1 MFQSTDTRSLL
12 IDLVHTTPY
21 DHHNPHQQTNIPT
34 TTSSEL
40 CKTSFPN
47 LHNHLPPK
55 DFSNDLH
62 PSTSHNLRSTIA
74 PHLSRD
80 RTRTTTR
87 TRKHTHKNIKER
99 RVGQPKIRQNH
110 WPANQPSKQPVRRLT
125 EPCRFILWNPT
136 AHKQQHDDTTAE
148 IPTKQQ
154 QQQQHTIRRTQQH
167 AHKPELSCLF
177 PLFPFVPWLG
187 SRTTTDNKHQAS
199 TVQDTTNPSLSY
211 SHT

>member
-1 MFQSTDTRSLL
+1 MQHILFQTY
-12 IDLVHTTPY
+12 TTIY
-21 DHHNPHQQTNIPT
+21 HQ
-34 TTSSEL
+34 
-40 CKTSFPN
+40 KTSPTICIHRRHTIFVPQ
-47 LHNHLPPK
+47 LPLISLVTEQEQPHEHANTHTK
-55 DFSNDLH
+55 ISRKEGLDNRKFDK
-62 PSTSHNLRSTIA
+62 TI
-74 PHLSRD
+74 
-80 RTRTTTR
+80 
-87 TRKHTHKNIKER
+87 
-99 RVGQPKIRQNH
+99 GQPT
-110 WPANQPSKQPVRRLT
+110 NQATKQPVRRLT